1 MHSTT
6 PNGTPPGDFI
16 SLNEQSGT
24 AAPPAPDTSAIL
36 KALAD
41 MAKSNTAA
49 PAAPGIPA
57 QANPNNVTNPQNAY
71 SHNLP
76 SSVNQAVPMTQAVNL
91 PGGPNGVL
99 SQFAGLN
106 FPQSQSN
113 VQPSMQPV
121 PQAIP
126 AQGTASVT
134 PESLQQ
140 QLQLLQLLQAQNVP
154 QEQWAPLLAVLM
166 SNGAGMAPNSN
177 PAAQS
182 GWPQAGGY
190 GGGVGTNDP
199 QSRDRNGYN
208 DQYMRSPPNRYRNPR
223 SRSRSPTGW
232 DRRRDPSPPRRRDSP
247 VYGEYGANGSRGDY
261 GRGKAGARGR
271 GNGNGSA
278 NGNGFRQRS
287 PDRLRRSPSP
297 YRQEQ
302 TLPPPGPKWVDY
314 DHSIG
319 EGMIKGKQGA
329 PLDIIAARHADN
341 DPVLSRTL
349 FVGGVT

>member
-271 GNGNGSA
+271 GNGSA

-329 PLDIIAARHADN
+329 PLDIIAARNADN
-341 DPVLSRTL
+341 NQYSVEHSSSE
-349 FVGGVT
+349 V

>member
-6 PNGTPPGDFI
+6 PDGTPPRDFI
-16 SLNEQSGT
+16 SLNGQPGT
-24 AAPPAPDTSAIL
+24 AAAPAPDTSAIL

-57 QANPNNVTNPQNAY
+57 QASSNNVTNSQSAY
-71 SHNLP
+71 PHNVP
-76 SSVNQAVPMTQAVNL
+76 SSVNQAPPMPQAVNI

-99 SQFAGLN
+99 SSFAGLN
-106 FPQSQSN
+106 FPQIQSN
-113 VQPSMQPV
+113 GQPSMQAV
-121 PQAIP
+121 PQP
-126 AQGTASVT
+126 MPSQGTASVT

-166 SNGAGMAPNSN
+166 SNGAGMASNGN

-190 GGGVGTNDP
+190 GVGRDDP

-232 DRRRDPSPPRRRDSP
+232 DRRREPSPPRRRDSP

-271 GNGNGSA
+271 GNG
-278 NGNGFRQRS
+278 FRQRS
-287 PDRLRRSPSP
+287 PDRFRRSPSP
-297 YRQEQ
+297 YHQEQ
-302 TLPPPGPKWVDY
+302 TLPPPGPKWVEY
-314 DHSIG
+314 DPSIG
-319 EGMIKGKQGA
+319 KDMIKGKQGA
-329 PLDIIAARHADN
+329 PLDIIALRAMLTLAQYS
-341 DPVLSRTL
+341 VELSSL
-349 FVGGVT
+349 EV

>member
-1 MHSTT
+1 MQTTT
-6 PNGTPPGDFI
+6 PDGTPPRDFI
-16 SLNEQSGT
+16 SLNEQPGT

-57 QANPNNVTNPQNAY
+57 QANPNNVTNPQNPY
-71 SHNLP
+71 SHNM
-76 SSVNQAVPMTQAVNL
+76 SSVNQAAPMPQAVNL

-106 FPQSQSN
+106 FPQIQSN
-113 VQPSMQPV
+113 GQPNVQTV
-121 PQAIP
+121 PQP
-126 AQGTASVT
+126 MLSQGNASVT

-166 SNGAGMAPNSN
+166 SNGAGMASNSN

-190 GGGVGTNDP
+190 GGVGTNDP
-199 QSRDRNGYN
+199 QLRDRNGYN
-208 DQYMRSPPNRYRNPR
+208 DQYMRSPPTRYRNPR

-232 DRRRDPSPPRRRDSP
+232 DRRREPSPPRRRDSP

-271 GNGNGSA
+271 GSGNGNG
-278 NGNGFRQRS
+278 NGNGNAFRQRS
-287 PDRLRRSPSP
+287 PAAGDRLRRSPSP
-297 YRQEQ
+297 YHQEQ
-302 TLPPPGPKWVDY
+302 TLPPPGPKWVEY

-329 PLDIIAARHADN
+329 PLDIKAT
-341 DPVLSRTL
+341 VQC
-349 FVGGVT
+349 